1 MEAKDICR
9 PPGALLYSDPSIF
22 PNPLPASRI
31 DKAYFQNLVFPMPTY
46 NELSPNNH
54 NKQNKSR
61 IKPPKNPKN
70 AIFRYLPQTKT
81 PFHGKYLDS

>member
-9 PPGALLYSDPSIF
+9 PPGALLYPDPSIF

-31 DKAYFQNLVFPMPTY
+31 DKAYFQNLVFPLPTY

-61 IKPPKNPKN
+61 IKPKKN
-70 AIFRYLPQTKT
+70 AIFRYLPQT
-81 PFHGKYLDS
+81 